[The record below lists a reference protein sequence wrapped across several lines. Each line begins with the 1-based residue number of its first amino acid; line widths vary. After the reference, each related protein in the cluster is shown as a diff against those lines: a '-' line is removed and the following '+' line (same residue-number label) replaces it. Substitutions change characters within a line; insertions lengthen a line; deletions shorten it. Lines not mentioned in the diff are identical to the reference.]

1 MKKLFNIFAI
11 ALASVLMFSCQEDA
25 DVDNFGHGGT
35 VNGKFSLVVPSN
47 EMVEITRATEE
58 AESEVTNVYL
68 FYFDEQKQA
77 MNVVN
82 GKNYEEI
89 VLGTATQSG
98 NYTRTYNVGTQAK
111 FNDGDVVNIYAIAN
125 TSSSLGSIADFI
137 AVAGNFAQFEQLMM
151 TLNTLNT
158 PFSSMVMSG
167 KLNVVASAQ
176 YGATGTIEVK
186 RPYAKV
192 NFTIKNG
199 KSNYTF
205 TPTQYNVK
213 NVPTNGAVFEGINVS
228 DLKVVNHDG
237 MTDFVENQG
246 AQVIEFFM
254 LENLAGNAEGVA
266 SYNDREKRKDITDG
280 NHSEFAHGLANAT
293 YVEIKGE
300 GKGTNDAGEPISA
313 TVTYTIHLG
322 DFANDATDFNV
333 KRNHWYNYTV
343 TVSGVNKIV
352 VEAESEE
359 MDDNGFQHGA
369 EGTVINLEGSKMV
382 YTLDAHYEQALLKL
396 DLTKLPTDD
405 NAVVMAVST
414 PFMSEENKG
423 KMITWS
429 MIEAAD
435 FGQKFD
441 TKWVEFYPSNALC
454 AYPAGNAN
462 LMKTVDFLKYI
473 KQQALNGVKELS
485 VVAFINEYFYQDNP
499 LTGDKNIHWK
509 EFVNKEDRVMRILQ
523 EPSISA
529 DGHSISTKALC
540 AFTQRSIRTFFNEN
554 TAGAYGIEWYEETG
568 TTSSI
573 TNGSDDNNGLVNLNG
588 RTLTNRVNFNYV
600 GYGSDGQP
608 NGNTYSSSA
617 LSNTNAIYACL
628 TRNRSVTDVKW
639 YLAAPNQFVAYWYGE
654 ASIPNEARLYKGN
667 PAENFTGNY
676 NQMSHHWT
684 SGTSSNAVFWP
695 MEGATLSVASSWGW
709 TAGSGSHHVRCMRN
723 LDSNTAIAKAAEL
736 DSKELAV
743 VFKNFNDNAY
753 RGIATENLPV
763 HHERD
768 AANKLPKA
776 IFIASSDHT
785 ATWTAM
791 TDAPAAPQ
799 ILSAEVMDGKLVVK
813 FLEKDTYSVATSAT
827 GSKTDI
833 ILGAENS
840 YEISISNT
848 STTYHF
854 FTKRNYNTYSQYVT
868 VTATGTINNTPRG
881 TGGSYNIS
889 GGTSNNRIPLMAAI
903 HQDLCK
909 DYKEGDVATRWR
921 VPTQRELLAMYI
933 LREQI
938 NERLTNDIQNNTLS
952 STLFS
957 ARNVASTNASSD
969 TRYGFVWYYTN
980 TTGFGLQS
988 YTWGDGTGSYGPNGR
1003 VRCVR
1008 DASEAELKALGASN
1022 SGDMNEDEL

>member
-68 FYFDEQKQA
+68 FYFDEYDQA

-137 AVAGNFAQFEQLMM
+137 SVAGNLDQFEQLMM
-151 TLNTLNT
+151 SLNTLNT

-237 MTDFVENQG
+237 MTDFIENQG

-266 SYNDREKRKDITDG
+266 SYNDREKRKDITGG

-343 TVSGVNKIV
+343 TVSGVNNIV

-435 FGQKFD
+435 FGKNFD
-441 TKWVEFYPSNALC
+441 TEWVEFYPSNALC

-473 KQQALNGVKELS
+473 KQQALNGVTELS

-499 LTGDKNIHWK
+499 LTGETNIHWK

-540 AFTQRSIRTFFNEN
+540 AFTQRSIRTVFNTNIEKDKG
-554 TAGAYGIEWYEETG
+554 TIFGIETYDETG
-568 TTSSI
+568 AISSYSSNPTYSNAI
-573 TNGSDDNNGLVNLNG
+573 TESKH
-588 RTLTNRVNFNYV
+588 

-608 NGNTYSSSA
+608 NGNTYNA
-617 LSNTNAIYACL
+617 LASQNAGAACHQ
-628 TRNRSVTDVKW
+628 RNRVGSENVWK
-639 YLAAPNQFVAYWYGE
+639 LATESQYSAIWIGEVALPNYAK
-654 ASIPNEARLYKGN
+654 LYQGN
-667 PAENFTGNY
+667 PADNITSAPGWSTNY
-676 NQMSHHWT
+676 NQVYQHWAY
-684 SGTSSNAVFWP
+684 SSVGGWFSQPRIFWHVEGAAFSPSSWSNASAHFVRCVRDLGS
-695 MEGATLSVASSWGW
+695 GATVPNAE
-709 TAGSGSHHVRCMRN
+709 TATINGS
-723 LDSNTAIAKAAEL
+723 T
-736 DSKELAV
+736 AV
-743 VFKNFNDNAY
+743 VVKNFTDGAY
-753 RGIATENLPV
+753 RGIATESLPI

-768 AANKLPKA
+768 AANKMTRA
-776 IFIASSDHT
+776 FIVAKKNLS

-791 TDAPAAPQ
+791 SDAPAAPQ
-799 ILSAEVMDGKLVVK
+799 ILSAEKKDGNLVVK
-813 FLEKDTYSVATSAT
+813 FVNKDTYVYATD
-827 GSKTDI
+827 KDETDNMNNVV
-833 ILGAENS
+833 LGAENS
-840 YEISISNT
+840 FVINNPSG
-848 STTYHF
+848 TYF
-854 FTKRNYNTYSQYVT
+854 FRAKRNYDTYSQYVT
-868 VTATGTINNTPRG
+868 VTADGTINNTPA
-881 TGGSYNIS
+881 GSATDAYSIS
-889 GGTSNNRIPLMAAI
+889 ASTTATTSIPMMAAMN
-903 HQDLCK
+903 QDLCAQYT
-909 DYKEGDVATRWR
+909 DESANGTAWR
-921 VPTQRELLAMYI
+921 VPNQKEMI
-933 LREQI
+933 LMKEAGA
-938 NERLTNDIQNNTLS
+938 LTGN
-952 STLFS
+952 STGYHTSTMFS
-957 ARNVASTNASSD
+957 ARNLATTSGD
-969 TRYGFVWYYTN
+969 GRYGFTWYDSSN
-980 TTGFGLQS
+980 FGLKPYSQS
-988 YTWGDGTGSYGPNGR
+988 KY

-1008 DASEAELKALGASN
+1008 DASEAELEALGASN
-1022 SGDMNEDEL
+1022 SGDMNEDDF